1 MIRRLRARI
10 EARLRSMALVLAALS
25 LVGCAGDPPRP
36 TLADLEKACP
46 PAAQVMAVD
55 CPALALRM
63 CGDAKS
69 LDECDAREAVEAECD
84 RLIDKELDQCP

>member
-1 MIRRLRARI
+1 MINDPGDFFLG
-10 EARLRSMALVLAALS
+10 M
-25 LVGCAGDPPRP
+25 LVGGLMFGALGVATGCSKQGRP
-36 TLADLEKACP
+36 TLAELEKACP

-63 CGDAKS
+63 CPDAPS

-84 RLIDKELDQCP
+84 RLIDLEVAKCP